1 MYTRL
6 FYAEVQQ
13 GKEEQAWK
21 VLDEFVPRVKQRPGC
36 IFNQTLRSGTHVVGI
51 TSWKTNEEL
60 AQYADSDLAR
70 ELWGRITPFLLGAPD
85 GRRLQPAPNRQTQP
99 GLRMKHARLHH
110 TAARAAASE
119 NYRAQRLTPPWRS
132 NWLIK
137 SLPQHLLGSTGSRN

>member
-6 FYAEVQQ
+6 FYAEIQQ

-21 VLDEFVPRVKQRPGC
+21 VLDEFVPRVKQRRGC

-70 ELWGRITPFLLGAPD
+70 ELWSRITPFLMGTPVA
-85 GRRLQPAPNRQTQP
+85 RTYEV
-99 GLRMKHARLHH
+99 RMNMCDPEAL
-110 TAARAAASE
+110 E
-119 NYRAQRLTPPWRS
+119 PV
-132 NWLIK
+132 
-137 SLPQHLLGSTGSRN
+137 